1 MRIIRGL
8 PTMVIMIIELKFAK
22 SYISFC
28 MLQFQKLMKIYSK
41 DKELE
46 AAATREAQNSVDDQ
60 EMAERYV

>member
-1 MRIIRGL
+1 
-8 PTMVIMIIELKFAK
+8 
-22 SYISFC
+22 

-46 AAATREAQNSVDDQ
+46 AAAARESQNSVDDQ